1 VPPAGVVTLSGV
13 IRPARRFAA
22 SSGPPW
28 CRRPACRSSSWQAGG
43 TGSAR
48 PGSPG
53 TGDGAAGGPAWPGRA
68 RPDL

>member
-13 IRPARRFAA
+13 IAPARRCAA
-22 SSGPPW
+22 SFGVQRR
-28 CRRPACRSSSWQAGG
+28 RRPACRSPSWQAGG
-43 TGSAR
+43 TSSVR

-53 TGDGAAGGPAWPGRA
+53 TGDAAGGGPAWPGRA